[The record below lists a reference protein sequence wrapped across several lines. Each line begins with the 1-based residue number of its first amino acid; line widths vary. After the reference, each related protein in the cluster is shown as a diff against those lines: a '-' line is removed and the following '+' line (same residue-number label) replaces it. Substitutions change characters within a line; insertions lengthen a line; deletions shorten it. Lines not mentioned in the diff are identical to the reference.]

1 MDIKSK
7 SLNSILITKIIA
19 FIIVVVC
26 FTGAITSFIGMILHE
41 PDLEIVFQNNY
52 FLSHKY
58 TDNSEAIL
66 SNLTR
71 LITEYKSEENISS
84 GNTVNEDRIEEEK
97 QKLFQDFQ
105 EKYLI
110 IDDSAY
116 EENNEQYKEF
126 EKKYEKQISSIKNK
140 LIDEDMRNYKE
151 LLQELKKY
159 KGIIYYVSDGENTYS
174 NSKESQKNFFKSQP
188 SYMIF
193 EGYEEEIYPRE
204 FRESNRYH
212 WMNEAS
218 EQIKQPN
225 NKLYIAFTDEYI
237 NSEIKEWK
245 ESRKVATES
254 LYRIL
259 GFSIGLIASFI
270 ILILLVGRKS
280 FKDKEVQLN
289 SIDRLPNDANVAM
302 CLSLIGIWA
311 MLIEGIG
318 SGNLD
323 STNVLKV
330 IIPITA
336 VISTFGLVLVLSLVK
351 HFKNKT
357 LIKNTLTYKVL
368 YKIYRFIKDIYDS
381 GSVGVKVIVVVVA
394 YPLLTALTFF
404 MFPITIGAVAWLCL
418 IKVKEFNK
426 IKEGIEKIKNGDMDH
441 RIEIQGEGEFAKLS
455 NDINSITEGLKKSV
469 DNELKSERLKTE
481 LITNVSH
488 DIRTPLTSIITYVDL
503 LKNETDSNKSKEYIE
518 ILEQKSQRLKTLTD
532 DLFEATKASS
542 GNIPVNLEKIDMV
555 SLLTQG
561 LGELDDKIKDAKL
574 DFKINH
580 PKDKVYVTADGK
592 LLWRVIE
599 NLLSNIFKYALKES
613 RVYIDIEELENT
625 VSLTMKN
632 ISAYELNI
640 SSDELMERF
649 KRGDESRSSQG
660 SGLGLSIAKS
670 LIDAQG
676 GMFNIEIDGDLFKS
690 IIKLPIKSE

>member
-1 MDIKSK
+1 MDIKLKNYSY
-7 SLNSILITKIIA
+7 SLLVKIIV
-19 FIIVVVC
+19 FILVIIC
-26 FTGAITSFIGMILHE
+26 FTGVMISSI
-41 PDLEIVFQNNY
+41 DLLIYFDGNMSKVIESNY
-52 FLSHKY
+52 FLSKEHNMEK
-58 TDNSEAIL
+58 DAIL
-66 SNLTR
+66 R
-71 LITEYKSEENISS
+71 DLIDLVSIYKGEEYILNGGTITDREIKKKENELFLQFKRNSIKFNTDLNKEEN
-84 GNTVNEDRIEEEK
+84 
-97 QKLFQDFQ
+97 
-105 EKYLI
+105 
-110 IDDSAY
+110 
-116 EENNEQYKEF
+116 YKEF
-126 EKKYEKQISSIKNK
+126 KKEYSNEISSIKDNIK
-140 LIDEDMRNYKE
+140 QNDLRDYKSI
-151 LLQELKKY
+151 LKRLEEY
-159 KGIIYYVSDGENTYS
+159 EGIVYYVSDGKYIYTNS
-174 NSKESQKNFFKSQP
+174 NNIVKDYFKKYP
-188 SYMIF
+188 SYIVIDKDETINSNNIWIKSAGTLDSENNTVYLSF
-193 EGYEEEIYPRE
+193 SEEYLNPKIEEWKEERKVIT
-204 FRESNRYH
+204 
-212 WMNEAS
+212 
-218 EQIKQPN
+218 
-225 NKLYIAFTDEYI
+225 NKLY
-237 NSEIKEWK
+237 
-245 ESRKVATES
+245 
-254 LYRIL
+254 RIGEFL
-259 GFSIGLIASFI
+259 LGLIISFVY
-270 ILILLVGRKS
+270 LVITIGRKS

-289 SIDRLPNDANVAM
+289 SIDRLPNDVNIAI

-311 MLIEGIG
+311 ILVEGIG
-318 SGNLD
+318 RGN
-323 STNVLKV
+323 SNSPNILKV
-330 IIPITA
+330 ITPITS

-368 YKIYRFIKDIYDS
+368 YKIYRFIKDVYDN

-404 MFPITIGAVAWLCL
+404 MFPITIGAMAWLCL

-426 IKEGIEKIKNGDMDH
+426 IKEGIEKIRNGDMDH

-503 LKNETDSNKSKEYIE
+503 LKNENDSNKSKEYIE

-561 LGELDDKIKDAKL
+561 LGELDDKIKYAQL

-580 PKDKVYVTADGK
+580 SKDKVYVTADGK

-599 NLLSNIFKYALKES
+599 NLLSNIFKYALKGS
-613 RVYIDIEELENT
+613 RVYIDIEESENT
-625 VSLTMKN
+625 VILTMKN

-670 LIDAQG
+670 LIDVQNG
-676 GMFNIEIDGDLFKS
+676 IFNIEIDGDLFKS